1 LESGSRTEQTIP
13 AVHVNW
19 TGPHRQGW
27 RRQGLGFR
35 EETERPYELP
45 PEELVTTVHSILAW
59 RAHHGPIHL
68 ITDDLGAAY
77 AAEQNLA
84 ALYDLVDTSLDELDR
99 LDIEPLLYPT
109 AGKMYAATLRPAPF
123 AVIDTDL
130 YIRRPLDLGGGHGF
144 GFAHWETVDNTVY
157 PDPRSLPA
165 PEGTDV
171 HTWKFDTLAANMAIT
186 LFFDDRH
193 RQEYARAALE
203 FMTGN
208 SAPYDGLFMARAL
221 FAEQRVAPAVA
232 RAMGLELR
240 PVTDRLWKV
249 DEGLWDGPSYAALF
263 HHTWH
268 QKHVL
273 RQFPELRPAYL
284 RYLLE
289 DLLWR
294 HPESG
299 EILLAVPALTPHHP
313 LIRSTRE
320 DLRAHGPTTQW
331 SAPDPGSVPPPLPGN
346 DSPRPV
352 SA

>member
-1 LESGSRTEQTIP
+1 METGSRADRFFP

-19 TGPHRQGW
+19 TGPHRKGW
-27 RRQGLGFR
+27 RRQGLGFK

-45 PEELVTTVHSILAW
+45 AEELVTTVHSILAW
-59 RAHHGPIHL
+59 RDHHGPIHL
-68 ITDDLGAAY
+68 VTDDLGASF
-77 AAEQNLA
+77 AADQNLA
-84 ALYDLVDTSLDELDR
+84 ALYDRVDDSLNELDR
-99 LDIEPLLYPT
+99 LDIAPLLHPT
-109 AGKMYAATLRPAPF
+109 AGKMYAAALRPAPF
-123 AVIDTDL
+123 AVLDTDL

-144 GFAHWETVDNTVY
+144 GFAHWETVDNAVY
-157 PDPRSLPA
+157 PDPLTLPA

-171 HTWKFDTLAANMAIT
+171 HTRKYDTLAANMAIT

-193 RQEYARAALE
+193 REEYARAALQ
-203 FMTGN
+203 FLTGN
-208 SAPYDGLFMARAL
+208 SAAYDGLSMARAL

-232 RAMGLELR
+232 QAMGLELR
-240 PVTDRLWKV
+240 PVTDRLWRV
-249 DEGLWDGPSYAALF
+249 DEGLWDGPSYATLF

-294 HPESG
+294 YPDSYG
-299 EILLAVPALTPHHP
+299 ILLGVPALTPYHP
-313 LIRSTRE
+313 LVRSTRA
-320 DLRAHGPTTQW
+320 DLLAHGPATQW
-331 SAPDPGSVPPPLPGN
+331 PAPDPANEPRRQPGT